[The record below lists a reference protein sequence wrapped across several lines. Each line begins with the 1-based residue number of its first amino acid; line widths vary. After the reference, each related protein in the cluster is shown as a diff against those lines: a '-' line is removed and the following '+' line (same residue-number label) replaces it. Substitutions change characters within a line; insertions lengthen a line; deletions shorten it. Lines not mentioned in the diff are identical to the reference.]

1 MLYNVPVEI
10 EEEQKPK
17 AKPKRKKKRR
27 STLGCHICQGHNSTK
42 NSKRSINPAVKQA
55 ATTTT
60 TTKQKSVTHFRSCR
74 QRIQSQAKMLSR
86 RDKEIKEKDLEIK
99 QKNKEI
105 TRLTGY
111 KRRAEEADDK
121 AFLKQ
126 QKFKQEL
133 KHQRSMHSTLIE
145 KKKTIF

>member
-1 MLYNVPVEI
+1 MG
-10 EEEQKPK
+10 
-17 AKPKRKKKRR
+17 KKKRR
-27 STLGCHICQGHNSTK
+27 STLGRHIRRGHNNTK
-42 NSKRSINPAVKQA
+42 NSNRIINPAVKQA
-55 ATTTT
+55 ATTTTTT

-74 QRIQSQAKMLSR
+74 QRIESQAKMLSR
-86 RDKEIKEKDLEIK
+86 RDKETKEKDLEIK

-126 QKFKQEL
+126 QKFKQE
-133 KHQRSMHSTLIE
+133 
-145 KKKTIF
+145 